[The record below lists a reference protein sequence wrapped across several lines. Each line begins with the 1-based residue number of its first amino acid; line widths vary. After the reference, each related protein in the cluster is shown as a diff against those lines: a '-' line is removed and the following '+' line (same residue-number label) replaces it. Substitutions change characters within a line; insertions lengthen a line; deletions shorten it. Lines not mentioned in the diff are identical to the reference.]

1 VGILSSPTLRPLKL
15 RDFRL
20 IWAGALVSNIG
31 TWMETTAL
39 GTIIAKETRSATQV
53 GFAAIAGFLPI
64 AFASPI
70 GGVLADRFDRR
81 RFLQVTLLIETLFA
95 ALLAIVVALGER
107 RTLPLAAI
115 VFAASTVGAGSLPNR
130 QAVLPSLVP
139 TEDLPAAIS
148 LGSAS
153 WNGGRVFGPI
163 AALLV
168 TAIGPAWAFAA
179 NALSFLV
186 LFAAWLTVT
195 LPPVQKRT
203 GTAGLVTL
211 LKEGVVMVKR
221 APQLRFVV
229 VFIAI
234 LAATAGPFIGLL
246 PIAARTR
253 FNIGAALFVSAQGL
267 GAVLG
272 ALATTRLTRMY
283 GRRGTMLRYLVV
295 LPLSLLA
302 YAYASNRYLAALAIL
317 VTGASYIGA
326 FTSAQSILQLNS
338 PPNLRARALAVF
350 SVALGASYCLAMLA
364 NGIIADAQTIKFAT
378 VMQALLTVIGLGLLS
393 LLFPKWWTDEPATVE
408 ATADATVKLG

>member
-1 VGILSSPTLRPLKL
+1 VSIFSSATLRPLKL

-20 IWAGALVSNIG
+20 IWGGALVSNIG

-70 GGVLADRFDRR
+70 GGVLADRFDRK
-81 RFLQVTLLIETLFA
+81 RFLQISLLIETMFA
-95 ALLAIVVALGER
+95 TLLAIVVALGER

-115 VFAASTVGAGSLPNR
+115 VFAASTVGAGSMPNR
-130 QAVLPSLVP
+130 QAVLPSLVS

-186 LFAAWLTVT
+186 LLGAWMTVK
-195 LPPVQKRT
+195 LPAVKKNDQ
-203 GTAGLVTL
+203 TAGLVTL
-211 LKEGVVMVKR
+211 LKQGFGLVR
-221 APQLRFVV
+221 RSPPLLFSIS
-229 VFIAI
+229 FIAVM
-234 LAATAGPFIGLL
+234 AGTAGPFIGLL
-246 PIAARTR
+246 PIAARVR
-253 FNIGAALFVSAQGL
+253 FDIGAALFVTAQGL
-267 GAVLG
+267 GSVFG
-272 ALATTRLTRMY
+272 ALATTRLTRIY
-283 GRRGTMLRYLVV
+283 GRRGTMLRYIAV
-295 LPLSLLA
+295 LPVSLLA
-302 YAYASNRYLAALAIL
+302 YAFAPNKYLAALAVL
-317 VTGASYIGA
+317 VTGGCYIGA
-326 FTSAQSILQLNS
+326 FTCAQSVLQLNS

-350 SVALGASYCLAMLA
+350 SVALGASYCLAMLC
-364 NGIIADAQTIKFAT
+364 NGLLADASSIRWAT
-378 VMQALLTVIGLGLLS
+378 VLQAGLTVFGIALLAMV
-393 LLFPKWWTDEPATVE
+393 FPRWWVDEP
-408 ATADATVKLG
+408 G

>member
-1 VGILSSPTLRPLKL
+1 MGILSSPTLRPLKL
-15 RDFRL
+15 RNFRL
-20 IWAGALVSNIG
+20 IWGGALISNIG

-70 GGVLADRFDRR
+70 GGVLADRFDRKK
-81 RFLQVTLLIETLFA
+81 FLQVTLLIETFFA
-95 ALLAIVVALGER
+95 ALLAVVVALGET

-115 VFAASTVGAGSLPNR
+115 VFAASTVGAGAMPNR
-130 QAVLPSLVP
+130 QAVLPSLVS

-186 LFAAWLTVT
+186 LFAAWMTVK
-195 LPPVQKRT
+195 LPAAPAKSNQ
-203 GTAGLVTL
+203 TAGLVTL
-211 LKEGVVMVKR
+211 LKEGFGLVRR
-221 APQLRFVV
+221 APQLRFVII
-229 VFIAI
+229 FIAI
-234 LAATAGPFIGLL
+234 IAGTAGPFIGLL
-246 PIAARTR
+246 PIAARVR
-253 FNIGAALFVSAQGL
+253 FDIGAALFVTAQGL

-272 ALATTRLTRMY
+272 ALATTRLTRIY
-283 GRRGTMLRYLVV
+283 GQRGTMLRYLAV
-295 LPLSLLA
+295 LPISLLG
-302 YAYASNRYLAALAIL
+302 YALAPDKFSAAFAVL
-317 VTGASYIGA
+317 VTGGAYIGA

-338 PPNLRARALAVF
+338 PPLLRARALAVF
-350 SVALGASYCLAMLA
+350 SVALGASYCIAMLI
-364 NGIIADAQTIKFAT
+364 NGRIADASSVRWVTG
-378 VMQALLTVIGLGLLS
+378 MQAVLTVLGLGLLS
-393 LLFPKWWTDEPATVE
+393 VLFPRWWVDEPTNS
-408 ATADATVKLG
+408 